1 VLNETNEAI
10 QLISTPRNASPSYSE
25 FSFRA
30 AGAASSKPD
39 DNGYLKAKEGKVQ
52 TEMKILCI
60 EKQMEHHQ
68 FVLSL
73 QFFTDEEKNQSK
85 EELKKLMVKLNDIT
99 DEP

>member
-1 VLNETNEAI
+1 M
-10 QLISTPRNASPSYSE
+10 
-25 FSFRA
+25 
-30 AGAASSKPD
+30 G
-39 DNGYLKAKEGKVQ
+39 
-52 TEMKILCI
+52 
-60 EKQMEHHQ
+60 HHR